1 MILAASD
8 PDVTLRGLLLDWSFD
23 PLPIIGLVVG
33 LVLYVGGV
41 RRLAHRGRRW
51 PPARTVSFVS
61 GTVVVALALLS
72 GLASYDE
79 SRFVVHVVQ
88 HLMVS
93 MVAAVFF
100 VLSGPITLA
109 LQAGSRTTQRRLVR
123 VLHSRPI
130 AALTHPVAALAL
142 FGGTLFVLYFTG
154 LYDLSLR
161 NRSVHELVHLHF
173 LFVGLLF
180 FWMVVGVDVMRG
192 RLPYGAC
199 LLCVLATVPMHAF
212 LGIALMSSSS
222 PLFSSHTLADQRA
235 GAGIL
240 WAVGDLVTLVVGG
253 IVLAQWM
260 SHEERVAAREDR
272 LGPDGLAGAQP
283 SSQSGID
290 PVGVVEDTC

>member
-1 MILAASD
+1 MVVSN
-8 PDVTLRGLLLDWSFD
+8 PDVTLRALLLDWSFD
-23 PLPIIGLVVG
+23 PLPIVGLVVG

-41 RRLAHRGRRW
+41 RRLARGGRRW
-51 PPARTVSFVS
+51 PPARTASFVAGS
-61 GTVVVALALLS
+61 VVVAVALLS

-88 HLMVS
+88 HLLLS
-93 MVAAVFF
+93 MAAAVLF
-100 VLSGPITLA
+100 VLSAPITLS

-123 VLHSRPI
+123 VLHSRPV
-130 AALTHPVAALAL
+130 AVLTHPVTALAL
-142 FGGTLFVLYFTG
+142 FGGTLFILYFTE

-173 LFVGLLF
+173 LVVGLLF

-199 LLCVLATVPMHAF
+199 LLCVMATVPVHAF

-222 PLFSSHTLADQRA
+222 PLFSAHTLADQRA

-272 LGPDGLAGAQP
+272 LHASEQAGVRQDSQP
-283 SSQSGID
+283 GID
-290 PVGVVEDTC
+290 R